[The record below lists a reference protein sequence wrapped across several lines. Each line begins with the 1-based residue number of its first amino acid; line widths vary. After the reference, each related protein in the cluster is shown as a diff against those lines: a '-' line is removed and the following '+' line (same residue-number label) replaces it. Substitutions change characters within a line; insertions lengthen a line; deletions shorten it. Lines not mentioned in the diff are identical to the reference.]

1 MLTETGL
8 EEAQQVAERLC
19 TAISVLTFAHS
30 SGQFHITMSIGVAE
44 VGPTQTLTELLNEA
58 DEALYAA
65 KRTGRNRVVLA
76 TDLESLPAAV
86 EAGQQDSRA

>member
-1 MLTETGL
+1 M
-8 EEAQQVAERLC
+8 AERLR

-30 SGQFHITMSIGVAE
+30 SGPFHITMSIGVAE
-44 VGPTQTLTELLNEA
+44 VRPTQTLADLLKAA

-76 TDLESLPAAV
+76 TDLESLPASV
-86 EAGQQDSRA
+86 EAGQQDSPT